1 MDKAEDGKVAL
12 ELVQKN
18 VLMEDIKDN
27 FYDAIFLDLD
37 MPHLNGYEAC
47 KQIQQFYYSRAKDNF
62 EIN

>member
-47 KQIQQFYYSRAKDNF
+47 KKIQ
-62 EIN
+62 